1 MDIEFKQVGLDR
13 LPEIAEVNFKVFDGV
28 YDWKPYELS
37 EFESRLSVDESAVFV
52 ALDQGQIVGYFVGYP
67 KGEYFYSW
75 ILGVLPEYRGH
86 RIATELM
93 DLAEDYA
100 RKNGFKKMLSK
111 VYNVS
116 DRMLRLKLKR
126 GYMVADVQKND
137 KILYTAVMLEL
148 EL

>member
-1 MDIEFKQVGLDR
+1 MDIEFKQVGLER
-13 LPEIAEVNFKVFDGV
+13 LPEVAEVNFKVFDGM
-28 YDWKPYELS
+28 YGWKPYELP
-37 EFESRLSVDESAVFV
+37 EFEKRLSVEGSVIFA
-52 ALDQGQIVGYFVGYP
+52 ALDQGKIVGYFVGYP

-93 DLAEDYA
+93 DLAENHA
-100 RKNGFKKMLSK
+100 REQGFKKMLSK

-126 GYMVADVQKND
+126 GYMVADVEKND
-137 KILYTAVMLEL
+137 NILYTAVILEL